1 MKPSEMSHESF
12 FSSRLSRNRSP
23 HVWLHGF
30 KNAHK
35 DCFTL
40 TFVRLVQFEGY
51 QIASIAI
58 KSVRPCQGQDHMRSM
73 EGLGFNS
80 YAANRSE
87 KKLRNQ
93 VAHLARVVH
102 PELVS

>member
-1 MKPSEMSHESF
+1 MSHF
-12 FSSRLSRNRSP
+12 FLQAGYQGIGVHMFGCTVS
-23 HVWLHGF
+23 
-30 KNAHK
+30 NAHK

-40 TFVRLVQFEGY
+40 ACVRLVQFEGY